1 MGFLRRLL
9 GGGEPRP
16 TATPAPSSGDDHER
30 VDLRGELPEGHK
42 HVVQGPP
49 LAAVGESFYRD
60 AIEAAVGQRPEGH
73 YAIVDAAIAL
83 DPDNPVDPG
92 AVAVLIGGR
101 VCGHLSRADAAK
113 WRPVLTWYAERG
125 VIPVARGDVRGG
137 WRQPDGTWAD
147 FGITLYIASPED
159 LAQRQRVRTEG

>member
-73 YAIVDAAIAL
+73 YAIVDAAIASTR
-83 DPDNPVDPG
+83 
-92 AVAVLIGGR
+92 ITR
-101 VCGHLSRADAAK
+101 
-113 WRPVLTWYAERG
+113 LTQA
-125 VIPVARGDVRGG
+125 P
-137 WRQPDGTWAD
+137 
-147 FGITLYIASPED
+147 SPS
-159 LAQRQRVRTEG
+159 